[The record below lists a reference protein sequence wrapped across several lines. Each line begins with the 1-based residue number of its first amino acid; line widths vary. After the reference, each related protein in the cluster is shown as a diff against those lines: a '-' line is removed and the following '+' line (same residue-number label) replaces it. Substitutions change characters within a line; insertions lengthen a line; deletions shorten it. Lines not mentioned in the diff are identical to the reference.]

1 MLNSERFWK
10 WMWLVAVWHNIIG
23 GVGLIFLGDWVYARE
38 GIAPPVPPVNYVR
51 WWFLILV
58 FAYVYYM
65 VYQDLYSG
73 RKLVIAGILGKIA
86 SATPDLYYLA
96 FGRGVPKIFWTTVFT
111 DYAFAILFVFF
122 LRFEIRQKQLR
133 AAAARAA

>member
-65 VYQDLYSG
+65 VYQDLYNG

-96 FGRGVPKIFWTTVFT
+96 FGGGVPKIFWTTVFT

-122 LRFEIRQKQLR
+122 LRFETRQKQLR
-133 AAAARAA
+133 AAAARSA